1 MRPTINAMQICEN
14 RGLFVG
20 KIPIDPKASCKEEK
34 AFISHGHSDHVG
46 INKVTKYY
54 CSNETK
60 DLLEAMG
67 KANGNV
73 SGLAL
78 GKGLSLRDSKVSLH
92 NAGHI
97 LGSAQIL
104 IEGSKTVAV
113 TSDFK
118 MQDSIIQKGAK
129 PLKSDILVMESTFG
143 LPSYSFPEREQVYRQ
158 IGSFVKNKSKKG
170 FVVLAGYALGKAQE
184 LTKVVNEYAGLT
196 PLVHERIFKNNQ
208 VYEANGV
215 SLGDY
220 LKLDHN
226 LNESSVLVMP
236 PSLVNHN
243 LLQVLE
249 YSLHKKIFSG
259 MATGWGFRNGFDAI
273 FPLSDHADFSQS
285 MEYVKQAEPKLVV
298 TMHGFEK
305 ELASYIQRRLGI
317 AARPLG
323 KKGQKTIM
331 EFA

>member
-1 MRPTINAMQICEN
+1 MQIHEN

-20 KIPIDPKASCKEEK
+20 QIPIDPKASCREEK
-34 AFISHGHSDHVG
+34 ALISHGHSDHVG
-46 INKVTKYY
+46 LNKVTKYF
-54 CSNETK
+54 CSKPTK

-78 GKGLSLRDSKVSLH
+78 GKGLVLGDAKASLH
-92 NAGHI
+92 NSGHI
-97 LGSAQIL
+97 LGSAQVL
-104 IEGSKTVAV
+104 VEGQKTVAV

-118 MQDSIIQKGAK
+118 MQDSIIQKGAT

-143 LPSYSFPEREQVYRQ
+143 LPSYSFPERETVYKR
-158 IGSFVKNKSKKG
+158 IGSFVREKSKKG

-184 LTKVVNEYAGLT
+184 LTKVVNEYAGIS
-196 PLVHERIFKNNQ
+196 PLVHERIHRNNK
-208 VYEANGV
+208 VYEANKV

-220 LKLDHN
+220 IKLDHN
-226 LNESSVLVMP
+226 LNDSPVLIMP
-236 PSLVNHN
+236 SSLVNHN
-243 LLQVLE
+243 LLHVLE
-249 YSLHKKIFSG
+249 FSLHKKIFSG
-259 MATGWGFRNGFDAI
+259 MATGWQFRNGFSTT

-285 MEYVKQAEPKLVV
+285 MAYIKEAEPKLVV

-317 AARPLG
+317 AARPLS